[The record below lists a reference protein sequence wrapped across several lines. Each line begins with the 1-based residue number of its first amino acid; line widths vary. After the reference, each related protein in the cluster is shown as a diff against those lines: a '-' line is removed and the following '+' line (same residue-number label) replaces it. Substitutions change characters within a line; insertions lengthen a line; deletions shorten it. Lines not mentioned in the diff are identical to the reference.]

1 LDLHLEAI
9 DCVSRIIRDRTENGN
24 FIGYIVLVKLHY
36 MLVYPDISIRLL
48 DHSLATSNQKVW
60 SQSGSE
66 FFYIRKNFFS
76 SRKVDLARKL
86 ILTALTFNNRLKL
99 IKGL

>member
-1 LDLHLEAI
+1 
-9 DCVSRIIRDRTENGN
+9 
-24 FIGYIVLVKLHY
+24 
-36 MLVYPDISIRLL
+36 MLVYPDIAIRLVN
-48 DHSLATSNQKVW
+48 HSLATSTQKVW

-66 FFYIRKNFFS
+66 FLYIRKNFFS

-99 IKGL
+99 IKGLLWYL